1 MAKTK
6 DGTAGKKKRKKKAAK
21 GGDKNGKSGDAKLK
35 VGSEFETVFFA
46 NPKVDSPLP
55 FRATHADER
64 RAPKVILCADSRVGI
79 GQRCKVRVSSIKKP
93 ASRDRGHIEVEFL
106 SRVTFRLDDSIWVE
120 PTLGKKLHALL
131 ESGMN
136 ILLDGP
142 QGSGKTVLSR
152 KIAEALGFE
161 YVFFNCSS
169 IFEATDFLATLQIRA
184 TDSGQAE
191 TVWIP
196 TDILRAL
203 EGALRDPERRVLIFL
218 DEFNRC
224 REMARN
230 GIMPALDSTR
240 KLYNPLTG
248 STVDIPDNVLWIAAI
263 NNGAQFTGTTSV
275 DPAQLDRFAPI
286 KMDYPP
292 RDEEIRI
299 LAERNPSVAR
309 SSIERI
315 VDAANGVRKDEGLG
329 VDLSM
334 RATEEVCILLGHPNF
349 SELDAAVAVPELLQT
364 SFCAR
369 FPGRWDDAS
378 TDAGLVWQVIVRT
391 LAL

>member
-1 MAKTK
+1 MTSAPSQGEEIRN
-6 DGTAGKKKRKKKAAK
+6 GT
-21 GGDKNGKSGDAKLK
+21 
-35 VGSEFETVFFA
+35 EFETIFYA
-46 NPKVDSPLP
+46 NPKKESPFR
-55 FRATHADER
+55 FRATHINGR
-64 RAPKVILCADSRVGI
+64 RAPKVILCNDSRI
-79 GQRCKVRVSSIKKP
+79 QPGQLCRVRVTSVKKP
-93 ASRDRGHIEVEFL
+93 GSKERGYIEVEFL
-106 SRVTFRLDDSIWVE
+106 SQVTFRLDDSLYVD
-120 PTLGKKLHALL
+120 PVVTKKLQALL

-142 QGSGKTVLSR
+142 QGSGKTVLSL
-152 KIAEALGFE
+152 KIAEALSLE
-161 YVFFNCSS
+161 YVFFNCSP
-169 IFEATDFLATLQIRA
+169 IYEATDFLATLQIRA
-184 TDSGQAE
+184 TPSGQAE

-203 EGALRDPERRVLIFL
+203 EDAQANPEKRYLIFL

-230 GIMPALDSTR
+230 GIMPALDATR
-240 KLYNPLTG
+240 KMYNPITG
-248 STVDIPDNVLWIAAI
+248 STIDIPDNVLWIAAI

-292 RDEEIRI
+292 ESEETRI
-299 LAERNPSVAR
+299 LSERHPEVPEKE
-309 SSIERI
+309 IERI
-315 VDAANGVRKDEGLG
+315 VKTANAIRGDENLR
-329 VDLSM
+329 VDLSV

-349 SELDAAVAVPELLQT
+349 ADFDGDPVPELLKT

-369 FPGRWDDAS
+369 FQGKWDDPS

-391 LAL
+391 LNL